1 MSMCVRVCV
10 CVCYVY
16 ACMCVSVEAG
26 KWGKKGG
33 SVALQEETA
42 IALCGF
48 FSVPLTMRV
57 GLWKRLSGNQVH
69 YGCSSWRQL

>member
-1 MSMCVRVCV
+1 M
-10 CVCYVY
+10 
-16 ACMCVSVEAG
+16 G
-26 KWGKKGG
+26 KGGEGG

-57 GLWKRLSGNQVH
+57 GLWKSLSGNQVH
-69 YGCSSWRQL
+69 YSCSSWRQL